1 MKRNKLIKIFA
12 IMMIAILS
20 LGTLASCG
28 KKEADS
34 KKLKIVVTT
43 FPEYD
48 WVREILGDRVKD
60 VDLKLLQK
68 NGTDLHSFQPSAQ
81 DIKDISNADIFV
93 YVGGE
98 SDEWVED
105 VLKKKKNKDLVAINL
120 MDEMKDSKKAEEV
133 KEGMQPEKE
142 DEDEDDGHH
151 HENAEEVEYD
161 EHVWLSLKNA
171 IKLCQPIAQA
181 IAKKDEKHAD
191 TYKKNLDA
199 YTKKLENL
207 DSKYAEAVKN
217 AKGKTLIFGDR
228 FPFRY
233 MVDDYGLNYYA
244 AFVGCSA
251 ESEASFET
259 ISFLSNKLNQLKIK
273 HVLTIE
279 NSDHKIAKSVIK
291 NADGTKRDIK
301 TLDSLQSM
309 KKGDIKKKTYLKTME
324 NNLKVLQEV
333 LNN

>member
-142 DEDEDDGHH
+142 DEDEGDGHH

-171 IKLCQPIAQA
+171 IKLCQPIERA

-207 DSKYAEAVKN
+207 DNKYAEAVKN
-217 AKGKTLIFGDR
+217 AKVKTLIFGDR

>member
-98 SDEWVED
+98 SDEWVAD

-142 DEDEDDGHH
+142 DEGDGHH
-151 HENAEEVEYD
+151 HENMYGY
-161 EHVWLSLKNA
+161 LSRMRLSSA
-171 IKLCQPIAQA
+171 SLSSRQLLRRMRSMLILTRRTSMP
-181 IAKKDEKHAD
+181 
-191 TYKKNLDA
+191 
-199 YTKKLENL
+199 
-207 DSKYAEAVKN
+207 
-217 AKGKTLIFGDR
+217 TLR
-228 FPFRY
+228 
-233 MVDDYGLNYYA
+233 
-244 AFVGCSA
+244 S
-251 ESEASFET
+251 
-259 ISFLSNKLNQLKIK
+259 
-273 HVLTIE
+273 
-279 NSDHKIAKSVIK
+279 
-291 NADGTKRDIK
+291 
-301 TLDSLQSM
+301 
-309 KKGDIKKKTYLKTME
+309 
-324 NNLKVLQEV
+324 
-333 LNN
+333 

>member
-142 DEDEDDGHH
+142 DEDEGDGHH
-151 HENAEEVEYD
+151 HENAKEVEYD

-171 IKLCQPIAQA
+171 TKLCKPIEQA

-207 DSKYAEAVKN
+207 DNKYAEAVKN
-217 AKGKTLIFGDR
+217 AKVKTLIFGDR

>member
-142 DEDEDDGHH
+142 DEDEGDGHH

-171 IKLCQPIAQA
+171 IKLCQPIEQA

-191 TYKKNLDA
+191 IYKKNLDA
-199 YTKKLENL
+199 YTKKLETL

-217 AKGKTLIFGDR
+217 AKVKTLIFGDR

-273 HVLTIE
+273 HVVTIE
-279 NSDHKIAKSVIK
+279 NSDQKIAKSVIK

-309 KKGDIKKKTYLKTME
+309 KKGDLKNKTYLKTME
-324 NNLKVLQEV
+324 SNLKVLQEI

>member
-12 IMMIAILS
+12 IMLIAILS

-28 KKEADS
+28 SKEANS
-34 KKLKIVVTT
+34 NKLKIVVTT

-48 WVREILGDRVKD
+48 WVREILGDRIKD

-68 NGTDLHSFQPSAQ
+68 NGTDLHSFQPSAK
-81 DIKDISNADIFV
+81 DIKDISNADIFI

-120 MDEMKDSKKAEEV
+120 MDEMKDGKKVEEV
-133 KEGMQPEKE
+133 KEGMQTEE
-142 DEDEDDGHH
+142 DEEESDGHH

-161 EHVWLSLKNA
+161 EHIWLSLKNA
-171 IKLCQPIAQA
+171 IKLCQPIEKA
-181 IAKKDEKHAD
+181 IADKDKKHAD
-191 TYKKNLDA
+191 TYKKNLES
-199 YTKKLENL
+199 YTKKLEKL
-207 DSKYAEAVKN
+207 DSKYAEAISN
-217 AKGKTLIFGDR
+217 AKVKTLIFGDR

-233 MVDDYGLNYYA
+233 MVDDYGLDYYA

-273 HVLTIE
+273 HVVTIE
-279 NSDHKIAKSVIK
+279 NSDQKIAKSIIK

-309 KKGDIKKKTYLKTME
+309 KKGDIKNKTYLKTME
-324 NNLKVLQEV
+324 SNLKVLQEI

>member
-60 VDLKLLQK
+60 IDLKLLQK

-142 DEDEDDGHH
+142 DVDEGDGHH

-171 IKLCQPIAQA
+171 IKLCQPIEQA
-181 IAKKDEKHAD
+181 IADKDKKHAS

-199 YTKKLENL
+199 YTKKLEAL
-207 DSKYAEAVKN
+207 DNKYAEAVKN
-217 AKGKTLIFGDR
+217 AKVKTLIFGDR

-279 NSDHKIAKSVIK
+279 NSDQKIAKSVIK

-301 TLDSLQSM
+301 TLDSMQSM

>member
-98 SDEWVED
+98 SDEWVAD

-133 KEGMQPEKE
+133 
-142 DEDEDDGHH
+142 
-151 HENAEEVEYD
+151 EYD

-171 IKLCQPIAQA
+171 IKLCQPIEQA

-207 DSKYAEAVKN
+207 DNKYAEAVKN
-217 AKGKTLIFGDR
+217 AKVKTLIFGDR

>member
-28 KKEADS
+28 NKEANS

-48 WVREILGDRVKD
+48 WVREILGDRIKD

-68 NGTDLHSFQPSAQ
+68 NGTDLHSFQPSAK
-81 DIKDISNADIFV
+81 DIKDISNADIFI

-133 KEGMQPEKE
+133 KEGMQVEKE
-142 DEDEDDGHH
+142 EDEGDGHH
-151 HENAEEVEYD
+151 HENAEEIEYD

-171 IKLCQPIAQA
+171 IKLCQPIEKA
-181 IAKKDEKHAD
+181 IADKDKKHAD
-191 TYKKNLDA
+191 TYKKNLET
-199 YTKKLENL
+199 YTKKLEKL
-207 DSKYAEAVKN
+207 DNKYAEAVSN
-217 AKGKTLIFGDR
+217 AKVKTLIFGDR

-233 MVDDYGLNYYA
+233 MVDDYGLDYYA

-259 ISFLSNKLNQLKIK
+259 INFLSNKLNQLKIK
-273 HVLTIE
+273 HVVTIE
-279 NSDHKIAKSVIK
+279 NSDQKIAKSIIK

-309 KKGDIKKKTYLKTME
+309 QKGDLKNKTYLKTME
-324 NNLKVLQEV
+324 KNLKVLQEI

>member
-142 DEDEDDGHH
+142 DEDEDEGDGHH

-171 IKLCQPIAQA
+171 IKLCQPIEQA
-181 IAKKDEKHAD
+181 IAEKDKKHAD

-199 YTKKLENL
+199 YTKKLEAL

-217 AKGKTLIFGDR
+217 AKVKTLIFGDR

-273 HVLTIE
+273 HVVTIE
-279 NSDHKIAKSVIK
+279 NSDQKIAKSIIK
-291 NADGTKRDIK
+291 NADGTKR
-301 TLDSLQSM
+301 
-309 KKGDIKKKTYLKTME
+309 DIKKKTYLKTME

>member
-142 DEDEDDGHH
+142 DEDEGDGHH
-151 HENAEEVEYD
+151 
-161 EHVWLSLKNA
+161 LPSLA
-171 IKLCQPIAQA
+171 
-181 IAKKDEKHAD
+181 
-191 TYKKNLDA
+191 A
-199 YTKKLENL
+199 YL
-207 DSKYAEAVKN
+207 
-217 AKGKTLIFGDR
+217 
-228 FPFRY
+228 P
-233 MVDDYGLNYYA
+233 
-244 AFVGCSA
+244 
-251 ESEASFET
+251 
-259 ISFLSNKLNQLKIK
+259 
-273 HVLTIE
+273 
-279 NSDHKIAKSVIK
+279 
-291 NADGTKRDIK
+291 
-301 TLDSLQSM
+301 
-309 KKGDIKKKTYLKTME
+309 
-324 NNLKVLQEV
+324 
-333 LNN
+333 